1 MLSNF
6 FMLDLD
12 RGMFKHVQVDSSSC
26 KMNCSLTSTVESCD
40 GVLIQIILI
49 GGIELL
55 HVYL

>member
-26 KMNCSLTSTVESCD
+26 KMDWSLTSTIDSCD
-40 GVLIQIILI
+40 GVLIQII
-49 GGIELL
+49 
-55 HVYL
+55 